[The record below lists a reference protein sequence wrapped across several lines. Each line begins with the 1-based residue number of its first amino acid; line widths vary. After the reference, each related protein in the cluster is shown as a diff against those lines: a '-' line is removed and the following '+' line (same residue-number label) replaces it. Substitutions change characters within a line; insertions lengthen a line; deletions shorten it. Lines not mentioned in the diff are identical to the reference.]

1 MNLASPSRRPTWAG
15 DTILS
20 SLPESLLS
28 FVEDQLS
35 NNEVSSEEELVD
47 QFIVNGLSG
56 EQARHALT
64 YRDRYRCN
72 IYQTG
77 FTPIRNPGAV
87 LRFDPHTGNFEPE

>member
-1 MNLASPSRRPTWAG
+1 M
-15 DTILS
+15 DTVLS
-20 SLPESLLS
+20 SLPESLLT

-35 NNEVSSEEELVD
+35 NNEVASDEELAD

-64 YRDRYRCN
+64 YRDRYRCT

-77 FTPIRNPGAV
+77 FTPLRNPGVV
-87 LRFDPHTGNFEPE
+87 LRFNLHTGNFEPE